1 MGMII
6 FIAYNLSTNISQIRS
21 TWKHYMRKS
30 GGSKPNV
37 VNINILKF
45 NHIALQN
52 GKFGDWS
59 QI

>member
-1 MGMII
+1 
-6 FIAYNLSTNISQIRS
+6 
-21 TWKHYMRKS
+21 MRKS

-45 NHIALQN
+45 KHIALQN